1 MLKCTFQ
8 FKILNYICKKKN
20 SVKMNKSLKLSLLLK
35 DATINKVQFDKE
47 WFFHLKDMSDYLGE
61 DLSEVEAI
69 HLPFTIDEETVEA
82 KCATLEDIERGRKE
96 R

>member
-1 MLKCTFQ
+1 
-8 FKILNYICKKKN
+8 
-20 SVKMNKSLKLSLLLK
+20 MNKSLKLSLLLK
-35 DATINKVQFDKE
+35 DATIHKVQFDKE

-69 HLPFTIDEETVEA
+69 HLPFTIEEEIVEA

-96 R
+96 AK